1 MKILITGGAGFI
13 GSNLISK
20 LLKTYNDVEI
30 ISLDNY
36 FTGTIKNHI
45 FDYRVKYVVGNTWEI
60 MDIKQLRKFS
70 PVVIYHFGEY
80 SRIHKSF
87 DEPNRVFLFNM
98 YGTQQ
103 VLDYAVKNKSK
114 LIYSGSSAIFGDKEN
129 LSPYSF
135 SKSKNVELIKNYDR
149 WYGLNYAICYFY
161 NVYGKNQIEDGDYAT
176 VIGIF
181 EKQYKDGIPLTVVLP
196 GSQSRIFTHIDD
208 IVDGLILVGEKGKGD
223 GYTLSADKS
232 YSIMNVVKLFGCEY
246 IFVEERKG
254 ERYES
259 HNPFNKAHNELC
271 WKAEKTLEEYIE
283 EIKLKNKS

>member
-20 LLKTYNDVEI
+20 LLISYNNVEI

-36 FTGTIKNHI
+36 FTGKISNMI
-45 FDYRVKYVVGNTWEI
+45 SNNNVKYITGNTWEI
-60 MDIKQLRKFS
+60 MNITELTNFT
-70 PVVIYHFGEY
+70 PNIIYHFGEY

-87 DEPNRVFLFNM
+87 EEPSKVFLFNL

-103 VLDYAVKNKSK
+103 VLEYAVKKNSK

-135 SKSKNVELIKNYDR
+135 SKSKNIEMIKNYDR

-161 NVYGKNQIEDGDYAT
+161 NVYGKNQIEEGEYAT

-181 EKQYKDGIPLTVVLP
+181 ERQYKTGVPLTVVRP
-196 GSQSRIFTHIDD
+196 GTQNRVFTHIDD
-208 IVDGLILVGEKGKGD
+208 IVNGLIMVGEKGKGD
-223 GYTLSADKS
+223 GYTLSANKS
-232 YSIMNVVKLFGCEY
+232 YSILDVVKMFDSDYEF
-246 IFVEERKG
+246 IKERKG

-259 HNPFNKAHNELC
+259 SNPFKKSQDELN
-271 WKAEKTLEEYIE
+271 WKAEKRLEDYIKE
-283 EIKLKNKS
+283 LKLKNKS